1 MKDKYKYLVTYI
13 YKVEGGTGIS
23 SRIFTAK
30 KKITSA
36 ADLELVY
43 TFIEVDGY
51 NNPVLLNFILLD
63 KAWGIWDW
71 FVAIVELILLVL
83 CILSVIATIFG

>member
-23 SRIFTAK
+23 SRIITAK

-36 ADLELVY
+36 ADLQLVY

-51 NNPVLLNFILLD
+51 KDPVLLNFILLD
-63 KAWGIWDW
+63 KQWGVWDW
-71 FVAIVELILLVL
+71 FVAITELILLVF
-83 CILSVIATIFG
+83 CILYAIATIFG